1 MNTNSRFHY
10 PLISRGDYS
19 AFWALFTDNFT
30 NLLVISGVCRFVFN
44 MPNEIVF
51 GRILPGAALFLCIG
65 VFFYSWLAH
74 RLARKEQREDVTALP
89 FGISTP
95 VMFVYLFGVIGPIYW
110 ATGDAEAAW
119 QVGLGAGFIG
129 GIIAATG
136 SLIGPFLQRVTP
148 RAGMLGTLCGIALVF
163 IGTIAMSIIFES
175 PIVGFVSLMFVFWGM
190 VGRLKLPKNIPA
202 GLFALAAATLISLL
216 LGKSSISL
224 EGVGFYLPA
233 PYIGDMMTGIQYLF
247 QHSELF
253 LLLIPVQIYNFIE
266 TMNNVESAGAKGD
279 HYPVG
284 TAMFFDG
291 AATSLA
297 AVMGNPFPTTVY
309 IGHPGYKRIEARA
322 GYTMMVGVVLLLA
335 SIFGL
340 LAFLSNLIPLAA
352 TAPVLVYIAITLISE
367 SAGSVPRPHVMAIG
381 VAMMPHVSNL
391 LMVKWN
397 SLKSA
402 LGEYGA
408 TGLPET
414 LTDPKLIEAMN
425 TQGAHVLGHSLLA
438 NGSIITGMIW
448 GAFTA
453 LIIDGKLVNAGY
465 FLLTAA
471 AMTSVGIL
479 HSAQLHLPSLS
490 EVTIGYLLMGL
501 FLIAYPR
508 IYPVT
513 SLLGAHDVNEE
524 EEESL

>member
-1 MNTNSRFHY
+1 MNTKATFNY

-30 NLLVISGVCRFVFN
+30 NLLVISGVCRFVFD

-74 RLARKEQREDVTALP
+74 RLAHKEQRDDVTALP

-110 ATGDAEAAW
+110 STGDAEAAW

-129 GIIAATG
+129 GIIAGLG
-136 SLIGPFLQRVTP
+136 SLIGPFIQRVTP

-163 IGTIAMSIIFES
+163 IGTVAMAIIFES
-175 PIVGFVSLMFVFWGM
+175 PIIGFVSLMFVFWGM
-190 VGRLKLPKNIPA
+190 VGRLKLPMNIPA
-202 GLFALAAATLISLL
+202 GLVALAAATLVALVM
-216 LGKSSISL
+216 GKSSVSL
-224 EGVGFYLPA
+224 DGVSFYLPM
-233 PYIGDMMTGIQYLF
+233 PYIGDMIVGIQYLM

-266 TMNNVESAGAKGD
+266 TMNNVESAKAKGD
-279 HYPVG
+279 NYPVG
-284 TAMFFDG
+284 TAMLFDG

-297 AVMGNPFPTTVY
+297 AVFGNPFPTTVY
-309 IGHPGYKRIEARA
+309 IGHPGYKRINARA
-322 GYTMMVGVVLLLA
+322 GYTVMVGVVLLLA

-367 SAGSVPRPHVMAIG
+367 SAASVPRRHGMAIG
-381 VAMMPHVSNL
+381 VAMIPHVSNL
-391 LMVKWN
+391 LMVKWGA
-397 SLKSA
+397 LKNA
-402 LGEYGA
+402 LGDFGA
-408 TGLPET
+408 TGLPES
-414 LTDPKLIEAMN
+414 LSDPKLIEAMN
-425 TQGAHVLGHSLLA
+425 TQGAHLVGHSILA

-453 LIIDGKLVNAGY
+453 LIIDEKLSSAGY
-465 FLLTAA
+465 FVLTAA
-471 AMTSVGIL
+471 AMSSVGIL
-479 HSAQLHLPSLS
+479 HSTQLQLPTLS
-490 EVTIGYLLMGL
+490 NVTIGYLIMAL
-501 FLIAYPR
+501 FLI
-508 IYPVT
+508 IYPKVFPVEPLVT
-513 SLLGAHDVNEE
+513 KRRKEKK
-524 EEESL
+524 

>member
-1 MNTNSRFHY
+1 MRENTGFHY
-10 PLISRGDYS
+10 PFISRGDYS

-30 NLLVISGVCRFVFN
+30 NLLVISGVCKFVFN
-44 MPNEIVF
+44 MPDEIVF

-65 VFFYSWLAH
+65 VFFYSFLAH

-110 ATGDAEAAW
+110 STGDAEAAW

-129 GIIAATG
+129 GIIAGLGA
-136 SLIGPFLQRVTP
+136 LVGPFLQRVTP

-163 IGTIAMSIIFES
+163 IGTVAMAIIFES

-190 VGRLKLPKNIPA
+190 VGRLKLPFNIPA
-202 GLFALAAATLISLL
+202 GLFALTAATIVALI
-216 LGKSSISL
+216 LGKSSVSL
-224 EGVGFYLPA
+224 EGVSFYLPM
-233 PYIGDMMTGIQYLF
+233 PYIGDMMIGIQYLL
-247 QHSELF
+247 QHTELF

-266 TMNNVESAGAKGD
+266 TMNNVESASAKGD
-279 HYPVG
+279 NYPVG
-284 TAMFFDG
+284 KAMLFDG
-291 AATSLA
+291 AATTCA
-297 AVMGNPFPTTVY
+297 AIFGNPFPTTVY
-309 IGHPGYKRIEARA
+309 IGHPGYKRLNARA
-322 GYTMMVGVVLLLA
+322 GYTVMVGVVLLLA

-367 SAGSVPRPHVMAIG
+367 SAASCPRRHGMAIG
-381 VAMMPHVSNL
+381 IAMIPHVSSL

-397 SLKSA
+397 SLKNA
-402 LGEYGA
+402 MGDFGA
-408 TGLPET
+408 SGLPDA

-465 FLLTAA
+465 FVLTAA
-471 AMTSVGIL
+471 AMASVGIL
-479 HSAQLHLPSLS
+479 HSSQLHLPSLS
-490 EVTIGYLLMGL
+490 DVTIGYLLMAI
-501 FLIAYPR
+501 FLIAYPK
-508 IYPVT
+508 YAKV
-513 SLLGAHDVNEE
+513 
-524 EEESL
+524 ESLVEKK